1 MTRATDKLLLPL
13 PIHFLRQQDKTSLAL
28 RRGEQTW
35 CEPLTWHVKHPWRW
49 KRSRKYTHVSYTTP
63 QSKFATS
70 RVHLCKLHPKLCV
83 LLIPKHDFYCSISF
97 LFSWSPH
104 RSLHGSQTAIKS
116 SVSPYISIDPG
127 YWISTAKFPLS
138 AERHLLK
145 KGLIPPYPPG
155 FIFRELN

>member
-35 CEPLTWHVKHPWRW
+35 CEPNVARKAPRRRKH
-49 KRSRKYTHVSYTTP
+49 SRKYTHVSYTTP
-63 QSKFATS
+63 QSKFVTS

-83 LLIPKHDFYCSISF
+83 LLIPKHDVYCSISF

-116 SVSPYISIDPG
+116 SVFPYISIDPG
-127 YWISTAKFPLS
+127 YWISTAKFPLNT
-138 AERHLLK
+138 ERHLLK
-145 KGLIPPYPPG
+145 KALFLRILQGLSL
-155 FIFRELN
+155 ES